1 MDIRILPSNIANMIA
16 AGEVVQRPSSVVKE
30 LVENAVDAGATQV
43 TVILSD
49 AGRTLIQVID
59 NGCGMTPDQ
68 AVLCFERHATSK
80 IATADDLLDITT
92 FGFRGEA
99 LASIAAVAEVTLK
112 TRRAEDEVGCQ
123 VVYDDSKHVSTDEIS
138 TPAGSNFAV
147 RNLFYNIP
155 ARRKFLKSDNVE
167 MKHVVE
173 EFVHVALTRSNIGF
187 TLIHNGKNVYVLKP
201 AKSLKFRIQDLL
213 GSYVVSQVVDI
224 SADTSVV
231 NVRGYVGRPD
241 QAKKTLGNQYFFVNG
256 RYFRSPYLHKAVMNA
271 YENMLPQGA
280 TPAYFIYLEV
290 DPHKLDVNISPTKTE
305 VKFEDDSV
313 IFQTLYAC
321 VKESLG
327 RNSFGASIDFDTK
340 DMAEI
345 PAFSSDFDKFR
356 PEVSMPDV
364 SLDNEYNPFDNPDG
378 GFGSSEPRFDSPMQG
393 EDRMPGGVAGEMAN
407 DMQGWIP
414 SGMSGGMPSG
424 MSGGLPG
431 GMTGGMSGGMP
442 GGSLGTASGGD
453 MPMPAGLQMPVHKTS
468 VDFPMPDY
476 TGASDPNFG
485 MTEDIGS
492 SANYY
497 ESAASKY
504 VDKRDDYGKLFEDR
518 MAAMPSL
525 ILIQKKYIAT
535 TVKSGMLLIN
545 IRRALER
552 IMYERFL
559 KALSGGEHVT
569 QQALFPVQV
578 PVGVENRLIFDEH
591 SALLRSLGFDI
602 APFGNDTIV
611 VNGMPEGF
619 QVDQNSVE
627 EAMAEVLI
635 ALSDNHTA
643 LPGMMESA
651 MAEKFAKM
659 AASEGKPIET
669 VSAAKSLM
677 DSLFACSNSEYTSNG
692 RKIMT
697 IMTID
702 DIEKRF

>member
-345 PAFSSDFDKFR
+345 PAFSNDFDKFR

-393 EDRMPGGVAGEMAN
+393 EDRMSGGMAGEMAN

-414 SGMSGGMPSG
+414 SGMSGGMSSGIPSG
-424 MSGGLPG
+424 M
-431 GMTGGMSGGMP
+431 TGGMP
-442 GGSLGTASGGD
+442 GGSLGAASGGD

-492 SANYY
+492 GANYY

-535 TVKSGMLLIN
+535 TVKSGILLIN

>member
-378 GFGSSEPRFDSPMQG
+378 GHEPSETGFGSPMPTG
-393 EDRMPGGVAGEMAN
+393 GNDRMPSGMTGSD

-414 SGMSGGMPSG
+414 SGM
-424 MSGGLPG
+424 
-431 GMTGGMSGGMP
+431 TGGMP
-442 GGSLGTASGGD
+442 GGSLGAASGGD

-485 MTEDIGS
+485 MTEDIGN

-559 KALSGGEHVT
+559 KALNGGEHVT

>member
-414 SGMSGGMPSG
+414 SGMSGGMP
-424 MSGGLPG
+424 GGIPS
-431 GMTGGMSGGMP
+431 GMTGGIP
-442 GGSLGTASGGD
+442 GGSLGAASGGD

-492 SANYY
+492 DANYY

>member
-345 PAFSSDFDKFR
+345 PAFSNDFDKFR

-378 GFGSSEPRFDSPMQG
+378 GHEPSETGFGSPMPTG
-393 EDRMPGGVAGEMAN
+393 GNDRIPSGMTGSG

-414 SGMSGGMPSG
+414 SGM
-424 MSGGLPG
+424 
-431 GMTGGMSGGMP
+431 TGGMQ
-442 GGSLGTASGGD
+442 GGSLGAASGGD

-492 SANYY
+492 GANYY

-504 VDKRDDYGKLFEDR
+504 VDKRDDYGKLFEER

-627 EAMAEVLI
+627 ETMAEVLI

>member
-345 PAFSSDFDKFR
+345 PAFSNDFDKFR

-378 GFGSSEPRFDSPMQG
+378 GFGSSEPRFDSPMHG

-414 SGMSGGMPSG
+414 SGMSGGMPGGIPSG
-424 MSGGLPG
+424 MSGG
-431 GMTGGMSGGMP
+431 MQ
-442 GGSLGTASGGD
+442 GGSLGAASGGD
-453 MPMPAGLQMPVHKTS
+453 MSMPAGLQMPVHKTS

-492 SANYY
+492 GANYY

-697 IMTID
+697 ILTID

>member
-345 PAFSSDFDKFR
+345 PAFSNDFDKFR

-378 GFGSSEPRFDSPMQG
+378 GHEPSETGFGSPMPTG
-393 EDRMPGGVAGEMAN
+393 GNDRIPSGMTESD

-414 SGMSGGMPSG
+414 SGMTGGMPSG
-424 MSGGLPG
+424 
-431 GMTGGMSGGMP
+431 
-442 GGSLGTASGGD
+442 SLGAASGGD

-492 SANYY
+492 GANYY

>member
-112 TRRAEDEVGCQ
+112 TRRAEEEVGCQ

-224 SADTSVV
+224 SANTSVV

-345 PAFSSDFDKFR
+345 PAFSNDFDKFR

-414 SGMSGGMPSG
+414 SGMSGGMP
-424 MSGGLPG
+424 GGIPS
-431 GMTGGMSGGMP
+431 GMTGGIP
-442 GGSLGTASGGD
+442 GGSLGAASGGD

-492 SANYY
+492 GANCY

>member
-345 PAFSSDFDKFR
+345 PAFSNDFDKFR

-414 SGMSGGMPSG
+414 SGMSGGMQ
-424 MSGGLPG
+424 GGRQG
-431 GMTGGMSGGMP
+431 AM
-442 GGSLGTASGGD
+442 SGGD

-492 SANYY
+492 GANYY

-518 MAAMPSL
+518 MAAIPSL

-591 SALLRSLGFDI
+591 SSLLRSLGFDI

>member
-345 PAFSSDFDKFR
+345 PAFSNDFDKFR

-378 GFGSSEPRFDSPMQG
+378 GHEPSETGFGSPMPTG
-393 EDRMPGGVAGEMAN
+393 GNDRIPSGMTGSD

-414 SGMSGGMPSG
+414 SGM
-424 MSGGLPG
+424 
-431 GMTGGMSGGMP
+431 TGGMP
-442 GGSLGTASGGD
+442 GGSLGAASGGD

-492 SANYY
+492 GANYY

-504 VDKRDDYGKLFEDR
+504 VDKRDDYGKLFEYR

-591 SALLRSLGFDI
+591 STLLRSLGFDI

-669 VSAAKSLM
+669 VSAAKSLI

>member
-43 TVILSD
+43 SVILSD

-345 PAFSSDFDKFR
+345 PAFSNDFDKFR

-378 GFGSSEPRFDSPMQG
+378 GHEPSETGFGSPMPTG
-393 EDRMPGGVAGEMAN
+393 GNDRIPSGMTGSD

-414 SGMSGGMPSG
+414 SGM
-424 MSGGLPG
+424 
-431 GMTGGMSGGMP
+431 TGGMP
-442 GGSLGTASGGD
+442 GGSLGAASGGD

-569 QQALFPVQV
+569 KQALFPVQV

>member
-80 IATADDLLDITT
+80 IETADDLLDITT

-290 DPHKLDVNISPTKTE
+290 NPHKLDVNISPTKTE

-345 PAFSSDFDKFR
+345 PAFSNDFDKFR

-378 GFGSSEPRFDSPMQG
+378 GHEPSETGFGSPMPTG
-393 EDRMPGGVAGEMAN
+393 GNDRIPSGMTGSD

-414 SGMSGGMPSG
+414 SGM
-424 MSGGLPG
+424 
-431 GMTGGMSGGMP
+431 TGGMP
-442 GGSLGTASGGD
+442 GGRLGAASGGD

-492 SANYY
+492 GANYY

-643 LPGMMESA
+643 LPGMMESS

>member
-345 PAFSSDFDKFR
+345 PAFSNDFDKFR

-393 EDRMPGGVAGEMAN
+393 EDRMSGGMAGEMAN

-414 SGMSGGMPSG
+414 SGMSGGMP
-424 MSGGLPG
+424 GGIPS
-431 GMTGGMSGGMP
+431 GMSGGMP
-442 GGSLGTASGGD
+442 GGSLGAASGGD

-492 SANYY
+492 GANYY

>member
-345 PAFSSDFDKFR
+345 PAFSNDFDKFR

-378 GFGSSEPRFDSPMQG
+378 GHEPSETGFGSPMPTG
-393 EDRMPGGVAGEMAN
+393 GNDRIPSGMTGSD

-414 SGMSGGMPSG
+414 SGM
-424 MSGGLPG
+424 
-431 GMTGGMSGGMP
+431 TGGMP
-442 GGSLGTASGGD
+442 GGSLGAASGGD

-492 SANYY
+492 GANYY
-497 ESAASKY
+497 ESAVSKY

-535 TVKSGMLLIN
+535 TVKSGMLLID

-635 ALSDNHTA
+635 ALSDNHTS

>member
-378 GFGSSEPRFDSPMQG
+378 GHEPAETGFGSPMPTG
-393 EDRMPGGVAGEMAN
+393 GNDRIPSGMTGSD

-414 SGMSGGMPSG
+414 SGM
-424 MSGGLPG
+424 
-431 GMTGGMSGGMP
+431 TGGMP
-442 GGSLGTASGGD
+442 GGSLGAASGGD

-492 SANYY
+492 GANYY

-651 MAEKFAKM
+651 MAKKFAKM

>member
-345 PAFSSDFDKFR
+345 PAFSNDFDKFR

-393 EDRMPGGVAGEMAN
+393 EDRMSGGMAGEMAN

-414 SGMSGGMPSG
+414 SGMSGGMP
-424 MSGGLPG
+424 GGI
-431 GMTGGMSGGMP
+431 P
-442 GGSLGTASGGD
+442 GGSLGAASGGD

-485 MTEDIGS
+485 MTENIGS
-492 SANYY
+492 GANYY

>member
-345 PAFSSDFDKFR
+345 PAFSNDFDKFR

-431 GMTGGMSGGMP
+431 GMTGGMP
-442 GGSLGTASGGD
+442 GGSLGAASGGD

-485 MTEDIGS
+485 MTDDIGNG
-492 SANYY
+492 ANYY

>member
-1 MDIRILPSNIANMIA
+1 MIA

-345 PAFSSDFDKFR
+345 PAFSNDFDKFR

-393 EDRMPGGVAGEMAN
+393 EDRMSGGMAGEMAN

-414 SGMSGGMPSG
+414 SGMSGGMSSGIPSG
-424 MSGGLPG
+424 M
-431 GMTGGMSGGMP
+431 TGGMP
-442 GGSLGTASGGD
+442 GGSLGAASGGD

-485 MTEDIGS
+485 MTENIGS
-492 SANYY
+492 GANYY

>member
-345 PAFSSDFDKFR
+345 PAFSNDFDKFR

-378 GFGSSEPRFDSPMQG
+378 GHEPSETGFGSPMPTG
-393 EDRMPGGVAGEMAN
+393 GNDRIPSGMTGSD
-407 DMQGWIP
+407 DMQDWIP
-414 SGMSGGMPSG
+414 SGM
-424 MSGGLPG
+424 
-431 GMTGGMSGGMP
+431 TGGMP
-442 GGSLGTASGGD
+442 GGSLGAASGGD
-453 MPMPAGLQMPVHKTS
+453 MPMPTGLQMPVHKTS

-492 SANYY
+492 GANYY

-591 SALLRSLGFDI
+591 STLLRSLGFDI

>member
-345 PAFSSDFDKFR
+345 PAFSNDFDKFR

-393 EDRMPGGVAGEMAN
+393 EDRMPGGMAGEMAN

-424 MSGGLPG
+424 MP
-431 GMTGGMSGGMP
+431 GGMP
-442 GGSLGTASGGD
+442 GGSLGAASGGD

-492 SANYY
+492 GANYY

>member
-345 PAFSSDFDKFR
+345 PAFSNDFDKFR
-356 PEVSMPDV
+356 PEMSMPEV

-393 EDRMPGGVAGEMAN
+393 EDRVSGGMAGEMAN

-414 SGMSGGMPSG
+414 SGMSGGMSSGIPSG
-424 MSGGLPG
+424 M
-431 GMTGGMSGGMP
+431 TGGMP
-442 GGSLGTASGGD
+442 GGSLGAASGGD
-453 MPMPAGLQMPVHKTS
+453 MSMPAGLQMPVHKTS

-492 SANYY
+492 GANYY

>member
-280 TPAYFIYLEV
+280 TPTYFIYLEV

-345 PAFSSDFDKFR
+345 PAFSNDFDKFR

-393 EDRMPGGVAGEMAN
+393 EDRMPGGVAGEMAD

-414 SGMSGGMPSG
+414 SGM
-424 MSGGLPG
+424 
-431 GMTGGMSGGMP
+431 TGGMP
-442 GGSLGTASGGD
+442 GGSLGAASGGD

-485 MTEDIGS
+485 MTEDIGNG
-492 SANYY
+492 ANYY

>member
-345 PAFSSDFDKFR
+345 PAFSNDFDKFR

-414 SGMSGGMPSG
+414 SGMSGGMPGGIPSG
-424 MSGGLPG
+424 MSGG
-431 GMTGGMSGGMP
+431 MQ
-442 GGSLGTASGGD
+442 GGSLGAASGGD

-492 SANYY
+492 GANYY

>member
-123 VVYDDSKHVSTDEIS
+123 VVYDDSKHISTDEIS

-345 PAFSSDFDKFR
+345 PAFSNDFDKFR

-407 DMQGWIP
+407 DMHGWIP
-414 SGMSGGMPSG
+414 SGMSGGMP
-424 MSGGLPG
+424 
-431 GMTGGMSGGMP
+431 GGMP
-442 GGSLGTASGGD
+442 GGSLGAASGGD

-492 SANYY
+492 GANYY

>member
-378 GFGSSEPRFDSPMQG
+378 GHELSETGFGSPMPTG
-393 EDRMPGGVAGEMAN
+393 GNDRIPSGMTGSD

-414 SGMSGGMPSG
+414 SGM
-424 MSGGLPG
+424 
-431 GMTGGMSGGMP
+431 TGGMP
-442 GGSLGTASGGD
+442 GGSLGAASGGD
-453 MPMPAGLQMPVHKTS
+453 MSMPAGLQMPVHKTS

-492 SANYY
+492 GANYY

-591 SALLRSLGFDI
+591 SALLKSLGFDI

>member
-345 PAFSSDFDKFR
+345 PAFSNDFDKFR

-378 GFGSSEPRFDSPMQG
+378 GHEPSETGFGSPMPTG
-393 EDRMPGGVAGEMAN
+393 GNDRIPSGMTGAD

-414 SGMSGGMPSG
+414 SGM
-424 MSGGLPG
+424 
-431 GMTGGMSGGMP
+431 TGGMP

-485 MTEDIGS
+485 MTEDIGNG
-492 SANYY
+492 ANYY

-635 ALSDNHTA
+635 ALSDNHTV

>member
-345 PAFSSDFDKFR
+345 PAFSNDFDKFR

-378 GFGSSEPRFDSPMQG
+378 GHEPSETGFGSPMPTG
-393 EDRMPGGVAGEMAN
+393 GNDRIPSGMTGSD

-414 SGMSGGMPSG
+414 SGM
-424 MSGGLPG
+424 
-431 GMTGGMSGGMP
+431 T
-442 GGSLGTASGGD
+442 GGSLGAASGGD

-669 VSAAKSLM
+669 VSAAKNLM

>member
-393 EDRMPGGVAGEMAN
+393 EDRMSGGMAGEMAD

-414 SGMSGGMPSG
+414 SGM
-424 MSGGLPG
+424 
-431 GMTGGMSGGMP
+431 TGGMP
-442 GGSLGTASGGD
+442 GGIPSGIPGGSLGAASGGD

-485 MTEDIGS
+485 MTEDLGS
-492 SANYY
+492 GANYY

>member
-167 MKHVVE
+167 MKHAVE

-345 PAFSSDFDKFR
+345 PAFSNDFDKFR

-393 EDRMPGGVAGEMAN
+393 EDRMSGGMAGEMAN

-414 SGMSGGMPSG
+414 SGMSGGMS
-424 MSGGLPG
+424 
-431 GMTGGMSGGMP
+431 GGMSSGIPSGMP
-442 GGSLGTASGGD
+442 GGSLGAASGGD

-492 SANYY
+492 GANYY

>member
-1 MDIRILPSNIANMIA
+1 MIA

-345 PAFSSDFDKFR
+345 PAFSNDFDKFR

-393 EDRMPGGVAGEMAN
+393 EDRMSGGMAGEMAN

-414 SGMSGGMPSG
+414 SGMSGGMSSGMSSG
-424 MSGGLPG
+424 MSGG
-431 GMTGGMSGGMP
+431 MTGGMP
-442 GGSLGTASGGD
+442 GGSLGAASGGD

-492 SANYY
+492 GANYY
-497 ESAASKY
+497 ESATSKY

>member
-345 PAFSSDFDKFR
+345 PAFSNDFDKFR

-393 EDRMPGGVAGEMAN
+393 EDRMSGGMAGEMAN

-414 SGMSGGMPSG
+414 SGMSGGMSNGIPS
-424 MSGGLPG
+424 
-431 GMTGGMSGGMP
+431 GMSGGMP
-442 GGSLGTASGGD
+442 GGSLGAASGGD

-492 SANYY
+492 GANYY

-535 TVKSGMLLIN
+535 TVKSGILLIN

>member
-345 PAFSSDFDKFR
+345 PAFSNDFDKFR

-407 DMQGWIP
+407 DIQGWIP
-414 SGMSGGMPSG
+414 SGM
-424 MSGGLPG
+424 
-431 GMTGGMSGGMP
+431 TGGIP
-442 GGSLGTASGGD
+442 GGSLGAASGGD

-492 SANYY
+492 GANCY

>member
-345 PAFSSDFDKFR
+345 PAFSNDFDKFR

-378 GFGSSEPRFDSPMQG
+378 GHEPSETGFGSPMPTG
-393 EDRMPGGVAGEMAN
+393 GNDRIPSGMTGSD

-414 SGMSGGMPSG
+414 SGM
-424 MSGGLPG
+424 
-431 GMTGGMSGGMP
+431 TGGMSGG
-442 GGSLGTASGGD
+442 SLGAASGGD
-453 MPMPAGLQMPVHKTS
+453 MSMPAGLQMPVHKTS

-485 MTEDIGS
+485 MTEDIVNG
-492 SANYY
+492 ANYY

-535 TVKSGMLLIN
+535 TVKSGILLIN